1 MDLQPC
7 VGLRGDRLCVGEP
20 GPLSPD
26 DRERL
31 SEDRLRLVWRSDA
44 CLVIFLKSDVLFLL
58 ARQRRVQGPQLQDGR
73 ARRTSSPVLSFFGL
87 HLLIASCHFGLVT
100 RLPGGADLDG
110 RVFKGSGRD
119 GHFGA
124 ALR

>member
-58 ARQRRVQGPQLQDGR
+58 ARQRHRQGPHGR
-73 ARRTSSPVLSFFGL
+73 TDV
-87 HLLIASCHFGLVT
+87 HV
-100 RLPGGADLDG
+100 
-110 RVFKGSGRD
+110 
-119 GHFGA
+119 
-124 ALR
+124 